1 MFRKFAAA
9 TLIITLLMSKSAFA
23 QATNTPQIISAHP
36 KGSLYDLV
44 VKFSPGSKLTI
55 FVDGHKKSHAKFDKK
70 GMATFKNTE
79 LKNQGMLHFE
89 KLTFKG
95 YKNVG
100 NTIFYEKNG
109 NDVAFHTYKK
119 PKYSYEA
126 FYKWINTTGMTE
138 SYWKWDSIGQRDI
151 NTFNTIN
158 GHCGTTGDWSNAKWV
173 ACMQNAY
180 SKYLKP
186 ETFTSDKNIN
196 DFLAMAGEIESNPGI
211 YGTPESEYAVSKAA
225 YARFAVTE

>member
-1 MFRKFAAA
+1 MA
-9 TLIITLLMSKSAFA
+9 TLILTLLVGKSASA
-23 QATNTPQIISAHP
+23 QAADTPQVMSARAH
-36 KGSLYDLV
+36 GSTYDLSARFNP
-44 VKFSPGSKLTI
+44 KTKLTI

-70 GMATFKNTE
+70 GMATFKDIP
-79 LKNQGMLHFE
+79 LKTQGMLHFE

-100 NTIFYEKNG
+100 TTVFYEKNG
-109 NDVAFHTYKK
+109 NTFAFHSYAK
-119 PKYSYEA
+119 PKYSYES
-126 FYKWINTTGMTE
+126 FYKWINTIGMTE
-138 SYWKWDSIGQRDI
+138 SYWKWDGIGQHDL

-158 GHCGTTGDWSNAKWV
+158 SHCGTTGDWSNPTWV

-186 ETFTSDKNIN
+186 ETFTSDKNIY

-211 YGTPESEYAVSKAA
+211 YATPESQYAMSKAV
-225 YARFAVTE
+225 YARFAVTK